1 MKISVIT
8 LGCPKNTVDSEYL
21 SGQLFDKDIQFTD
34 RVETA
39 DVVIINTCA
48 FILPAREDAIVT
60 ILEAVALKNEG
71 KVKRIYVSG
80 CLPQRYQDEL
90 LNEIPEVDGFF
101 QQKDFTEIGREINA
115 LLNKNTNA
123 VSYNRKLETPAHYA
137 YLKISEGCDNRC
149 SYCTIPGIKGNFKS
163 RALGELLDEANR
175 LVDNGV
181 RELILVAQDTTYYG
195 WDIKDK
201 QALKNLI
208 QELAAINQ
216 LKWIRILY
224 AHPAHL
230 NDNIIQ
236 LFQEEEKLCRYI
248 DMPIQ
253 HISDKMLRSMGRHTT
268 GRDIQTKIEKLRVE
282 TPGIAIRTTLMV
294 GYPGESENDFQSLK
308 NFVSQMQFERLGVF
322 KFIAEDDTPAA
333 KMENQVNEGL
343 KEDRREEIMEIQH
356 KIALLKNEEFLGRTI
371 PVLIDS
377 RNEDKETFQGRSEW
391 DSPQIDNL
399 VHIKGDVQVGE
410 FCQVSINR
418 TDAYDLWAEKVS
430 DIN

>member
-21 SGQLFDKDIQFTD
+21 SGQLFDKDVQFTEH
-34 RVETA
+34 VETA

-48 FILPAREDAIVT
+48 FILPAREEAIET
-60 ILEAVALKNEG
+60 ILETVALKNNG
-71 KVKRIYVSG
+71 KVKRIYVTG

-90 LNEIPEVDGFF
+90 KAEIPEVDGFF

-163 RALGELLDEANR
+163 RPMGKLVAEANR

-195 WDIKDK
+195 WDKRDK

-208 QELAAINQ
+208 GALAEINN

-230 NDNIIQ
+230 GDNVIQ

-253 HISDKMLRSMGRHTT
+253 HISDNVLRSMGRHVT
-268 GRDIQTKIEKLRVE
+268 GKEIQEKIDKLRSA
-282 TPGIAIRTTLMV
+282 TSGIAIRTTLMV
-294 GYPGESENDFQSLK
+294 GYPGESKNDFLQLK
-308 NFVSQMQFERLGVF
+308 NFVSQIQFERLGVF
-322 KFIAEDDTPAA
+322 KFIAEENTPAA
-333 KMENQVNEGL
+333 KMENQVGEDL
-343 KEDRREEIMEIQH
+343 KEDRREEIMEIQY
-356 KIALLKNEEFLGRTI
+356 KIAQEKSREFQGRTI
-371 PVLIDS
+371 PVLIDG
-377 RNEDKETFQGRSEW
+377 RNEDKETFLGRSEW

-399 VHIKGDVQVGE
+399 VYVKGDVQVGG
-410 FCQVSINR
+410 FYQVTINQ
-418 TDAYDLWAEKVS
+418 TDAYDLWAEKVAG
-430 DIN
+430 